1 MNVKRLAKVSEQTYV
16 CLDSG
21 TFGCLEFQTIVRL
34 HYDHYVWRQRKFD
47 SIIMWLLTNQNGD
60 TIIR

>member
-34 HYDHYVWRQRKFD
+34 HYDHYVGCSTSLK
-47 SIIMWLLTNQNGD
+47 
-60 TIIR
+60 